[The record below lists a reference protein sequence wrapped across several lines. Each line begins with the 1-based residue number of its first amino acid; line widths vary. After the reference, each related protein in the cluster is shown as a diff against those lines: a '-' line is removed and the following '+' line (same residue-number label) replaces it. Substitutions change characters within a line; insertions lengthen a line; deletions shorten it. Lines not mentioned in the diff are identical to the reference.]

1 MRPVL
6 ALALFLAA
14 AWAGS
19 RKRAGL
25 EARIRVLSVFLSDIR
40 KLRDIMELTPVP
52 IAQAAQRLNC
62 ELWACFVGNM
72 QSCGARAAW
81 MKALDECGAYEGDR
95 DVLEGFADVLR
106 ANEMRAQQNALTLLL
121 RELEER
127 RGMLTAELEKKG
139 KVYSSLGV
147 LLGLSLALLVI

>member
-1 MRPVL
+1 MRAIF

-25 EARIRVLSVFLSDIR
+25 EARIRSLSVFLADIR
-40 KLRDIMELTPVP
+40 KLRDIMELTPIP

-62 ELWACFVGNM
+62 EIWERFVGKM
-72 QSCGARAAW
+72 QSGGTRAAW
-81 MKALDECGAYEGDR
+81 MQALDECPAYLGDR
-95 DVLEGFADVLR
+95 DVLEGLADVLR
-106 ANEMRAQQNALTLLL
+106 ANEMRAQLNALTLLL

-127 RGMLTAELEKKG
+127 RGVLTAELEKKG

>member
-1 MRPVL
+1 MRAIF

-25 EARIRVLSVFLSDIR
+25 EARIRSLSVFLADIR
-40 KLRDIMELTPVP
+40 KLRDVMELTPIP
-52 IAQAAQRLNC
+52 IAQAVQRLNC
-62 ELWACFVGNM
+62 EIWERFVGNM
-72 QSCGARAAW
+72 QSEGARAAW
-81 MKALDECGAYEGDR
+81 THALDESPAYLGDR
-95 DVLEGFADVLR
+95 DVLEGLADVLR
-106 ANEMRAQQNALTLLL
+106 ANEMRAQLSALTLLL

-127 RGMLTAELEKKG
+127 RGVLTAELEKKG